1 MRGRTERESEAEGGG
16 NEPVSL
22 IDGVLSEGLVS
33 VLLSDGLDLY
43 TRSEKQGR
51 WSQLKYRYQV
61 IEGEVEGEAE
71 EEVG

>member
-33 VLLSDGLDLY
+33 VLLSDGLDLH

-51 WSQLKYRYQV
+51 GSQLKYRYQV